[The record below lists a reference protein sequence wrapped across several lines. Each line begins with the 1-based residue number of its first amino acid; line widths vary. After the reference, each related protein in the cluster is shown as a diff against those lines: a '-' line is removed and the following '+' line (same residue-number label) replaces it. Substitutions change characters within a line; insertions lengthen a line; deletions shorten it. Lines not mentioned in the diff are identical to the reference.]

1 MQNRWLH
8 RSSEIERKGP
18 EAGFED
24 LKEFICS
31 EAEVSK
37 SSYASAL
44 KVKGT
49 TSSKNFSTS
58 TTVCLNQVKCCPLCK
73 SKHVLWDCSVFTK
86 KSVEDCIVFMRQNRL
101 CDNCAKR
108 GYISKFCFSPPA
120 CTVANCTHKHHS
132 LLHKKVKAS
141 STLENAA
148 VAPSNDRCGAN
159 VSSFTGISANS
170 DDFYLNVVPV

>member
-1 MQNRWLH
+1 MQNRWLR
-8 RSSEIERKGP
+8 RSSEIERKGL

-37 SSYASAL
+37 LSYAFAL

-58 TTVCLNQVKCCPLCK
+58 TTVRPNQVKYCPLCK

-86 KSVEDCIVFMRQNRL
+86 KSVEDRIVFMRQNRL

-108 GYISKFCFSPPA
+108 GHIPNFVFRLQH
-120 CTVANCTHKHHS
+120 VQ
-132 LLHKKVKAS
+132 LLIALTSTIVYFTKK
-141 STLENAA
+141 
-148 VAPSNDRCGAN
+148 
-159 VSSFTGISANS
+159 
-170 DDFYLNVVPV
+170 